1 MLYNLCM
8 IQDIRVSIS
17 EAARLFG
24 VSVKTI
30 RQAIKEGQLIY
41 IVVNGRYKINFKS
54 LVIWSQLST
63 RRRNLLSS
71 EGIGRY
77 VDNWR
82 IQNPKFSPRAPKNE
96 TPEEPQLTDPD
107 IIYEETKADEDE
119 PRI

>member
-1 MLYNLCM
+1 MT
-8 IQDIRVSIS
+8 QDIRVSIS

-41 IVVNGRYKINFKS
+41 IIVNGRYKINFKS

-63 RRRNLLSS
+63 RRRNLLAN

-82 IQNPKFSPRAPKNE
+82 IQNPKFSPRLPKNE
-96 TPEEPQLTDPD
+96 ANDEPQMTDTE
-107 IIYEETKADEDE
+107 IVYEETKSDEE
-119 PRI
+119 APRI